1 MRLLYTFFLLTI
13 TTFVYSQKSVHQEQL
28 EYYNSLGNADANY
41 YEQNTKAAIKPATNK
56 ATCNLNK
63 VVYGWHPYW
72 VGNAYLNY
80 DWNLLSHMSF
90 FSYEVDAAT
99 GNANST
105 HGWATSAAVTA
116 ALASGNTKVTLC
128 VTLFSSH
135 ATFFASPTAKQ
146 TLITN
151 LINLVQ
157 SRGAHGVNIDFEGL
171 PASQKTNFANFMV
184 DLANQFHAAIP
195 GSDVSTVL
203 YAVDWNNVF
212 DFAIMSNAVDKF
224 IVMGYDYYWTGS
236 TTAGPN
242 DPLYHY
248 STTYNYNLS
257 KSITYYLNK
266 GCPSNKL
273 IMGLPYYGREWPTSS
288 TTVPS
293 GATANGVARFYND
306 VKDNLNGY
314 YSAGN
319 HQQEVDSYSDVFVFN
334 NGGTRQCFI
343 TLEDNFYKRLDHI
356 NNTGIGGMGIW
367 ALGYDD
373 GYNQFWDGLNDY
385 MTNCYVSPCSGIIHD
400 FGGPTK
406 NYNDNE
412 NYTWTIAPTGASSI
426 NLTFTSFDV
435 ETNFDYL
442 YIYDGPT
449 TASPQLAGSPF
460 TGTTFPPVFNSSTG
474 AITFRFT
481 SDGATTKPGFN
492 ANYYCI
498 QDTIK
503 PTTAIAATSNP
514 EYDDFTSN
522 FTDAD
527 NVGGSGVKHRFYQVT
542 DFDGV
547 SWLSNEQ
554 NGFFNFQGSSTALTW
569 TEVSGSWSTNAFGYA
584 QLDESNGNTN
594 SYASCNQNN
603 ATKYLYNYKFNITS
617 IAANKRTG
625 FHYMCDDA
633 SLTNRGNSY
642 FVWFRQNDSKLQFY
656 KVVNDTFSLKKEV
669 PFTFNTS
676 QNYDVKVV
684 YDKTNGQTDVYVNDV
699 FISSWAD
706 VSPLTAGNYISLRT
720 GNCATAFND
729 VMVYKNRTASA
740 LITVGQNPTDDIRY
754 EGTPA
759 GRINSIVIDS
769 AYNVSVVNTEFVNV
783 DFLTSISETNIGGIK
798 VYPNPAIKALT
809 IELDELLQNGV
820 LNIKDV
826 SGKMVL
832 SQQLSNTNK
841 LTVPIS
847 HLAKGV
853 YLLEITS
860 DLGKQQLKFI
870 KE

>member
-1 MRLLYTFFLLTI
+1 MKYILFFALSIFAILG
-13 TTFVYSQKSVHQEQL
+13 YSQTSIHQQQL

-41 YEQNTKAAIKPATNK
+41 YEQNTVAATKPISNK
-56 ATCNLNK
+56 ATCDLNK

-72 VGNAYLNY
+72 SGSAYLNY

-90 FSYEVDAAT
+90 FDYEVDATT
-99 GNANST
+99 GNAIST
-105 HGWATSAAVTA
+105 HGWASSAAVTA

-128 VTLFSSH
+128 VTLFQDHSI
-135 ATFFASPTAKQ
+135 FFSSPTAQQ

-151 LINLVQ
+151 LINLIQ

-171 PASQKTNFANFMV
+171 PSSQKTNFANFMV
-184 DLANQFHAAIP
+184 NLANQFHTAIP

-212 DFAIMSNAVDKF
+212 DFTTMSSVVDKF
-224 IVMGYDYYWTGS
+224 IIMGYDYYWTGS

-242 DPLYHY
+242 DPLYHF
-248 STTYNYNLS
+248 SNTYDYNLS
-257 KSITYYLNK
+257 KSITYYLSK
-266 GCPSNKL
+266 GCPKDKL

-288 TTVPS
+288 TSVPS

-306 VKDNLNGY
+306 VKDDLNGY
-314 YSAGN
+314 YSIGN
-319 HQQEVDSYSDVFVFN
+319 HLQEVDSYSDVFVFN

-343 TLEDNFYKRLDHI
+343 TLEDNFYKRLNHI

-373 GYNQFWDGLNDY
+373 GYNELWDGINNY
-385 MTNCYVSPCSGIIHD
+385 MTNCFSNPCSGTIHD

-406 NYNDNE
+406 NYYDKE
-412 NYTWTIAPTGASSI
+412 DYTWTIAPEGASAIQVNFS
-426 NLTFTSFDV
+426 SFDV
-435 ETNFDYL
+435 EPNFDYL

-449 TASPQLAGSPF
+449 IASPQITGSPF
-460 TGTTFPPVFNSSTG
+460 TGTAIPSAFTSSSG
-474 AITFRFT
+474 ALTFRFT
-481 SDGATTKPGFN
+481 SDNATTRPGFN
-492 ANYYCI
+492 ATYVCI

-503 PTTAIAATSNP
+503 PTTVVSVAPNP
-514 EYDDFTSN
+514 VTDDFNTN

-569 TEVSGSWSTNAFGYA
+569 TEVSGSWSTNVFGYA
-584 QLDESNGNTN
+584 QLDETNGNTN
-594 SYASCNQNN
+594 TYATCNQNN
-603 ATKYLYNYKFNITS
+603 ASKFLYHYKFNITS
-617 IAANKRTG
+617 TAANKRTG

-633 SLTNRGNSY
+633 SLPNRGNSY

-656 KVVNDTFSLKKEV
+656 KVVNDTFSLVKDV
-669 PFTFNTS
+669 PFTFNTN
-676 QNYDVKVV
+676 QTYDVKVV
-684 YDKTNGQTDVYVNDV
+684 YDKTNGQTDVYVNDI
-699 FISSWAD
+699 FISSWTD
-706 VSPLTAGNYISLRT
+706 VSPITIGNYISLRT

-729 VMVYKNRTASA
+729 VMVYKNRTGSE
-740 LITVGQNPTDDIRY
+740 LIAVGQNPTDEIRY

-769 AYNVSVVNTEFVNV
+769 AYNVSVVNTQLVNV
-783 DFLTSISETNIGGIK
+783 DFTTSVNEWGMNNLK
-798 VYPNPAIKALT
+798 VYPNPANKQIT
-809 IELDELLQNGV
+809 IELGNSLNDAELK
-820 LNIKDV
+820 IKDV
-826 SGKMVL
+826 TGKIVF
-832 SQQLSNTNK
+832 SKQEVENK
-841 LTVPIS
+841 IVVSLN
-847 HLAKGV
+847 HFANGV
-853 YLLEITS
+853 YFLEINN
-860 DLGKQQLKFI
+860 KVVKFI